1 MLDRKDKLYLTP
13 AEKLIMRIIWLAD
26 HELVL
31 NEILRAANED
41 YAKAWKPQTVST
53 YLSHL
58 VQKGYLSMEREG
70 KYCKYSP
77 LVSLKVY
84 LSYDIRNFAE
94 FWGLDAQALEEA
106 VYQDSIKSKETERKL
121 IHHV

>member
-31 NEILRAANED
+31 NEILSAANSD
-41 YAKAWKPQTVST
+41 YAKAWKPQPVST

-58 VQKGYLSMEREG
+58 VQKGYLNMEREG

-77 LVSLKVY
+77 LVSLEVY

-106 VYQDSIKSKETERKL
+106 ICKDAVKAKDPERKL
-121 IHHV
+121 IHQV

>member
-1 MLDRKDKLYLTP
+1 
-13 AEKLIMRIIWLAD
+13 MRIIWLAD